1 MQRTAALLLGLVI
14 AAWTGQ
20 TSLAAV
26 PHPLWSSDEL
36 RAARSVDEES
46 ALVFDVQAET
56 SSGGETTSANFTV
69 TLAPSFTFLDRGP
82 SKELEDH
89 WLCRSARWNADA
101 LTLEH
106 VNCHALVGFLR
117 IELVNRQML
126 GRALSAAS
134 EDLAGD
140 HTYLSEAELGV
151 QANRPQRLR
160 VARSGDVTE
169 VRLGRRRVAVFEGS
183 ATAVTPDEARRVRRF
198 FARNEILHPQVR
210 AALPTD
216 ALPALIGFERSGMK
230 LGDDYRVLRISNA
243 RRVRTAYPLPEAL
256 SSDLVSAL
264 GGSSPRE
271 QALARSQA
279 ALSGAAVKPE
289 ATAIKARFDEAVE
302 AGRALHG
309 LLLLIEL
316 SQLYPEISL
325 RGDPQMVRLGE
336 LMDQSLDVAAFDLA
350 NSLAGDPRAEGDR
363 EAAARFLVSDTM
375 ASAPFNTFRYVT
387 YANLIRGVGDT
398 SGWDPAIAQSMPA
411 SLTDAYWLHVV
422 AYPWASGAYKDVG
435 DAYFGTYQPVEAWAA
450 YDLGR
455 AVDPG
460 WASGPMKAVE
470 TFERQLR
477 AREPDFF

>member
-1 MQRTAALLLGLVI
+1 MPRLAALLMGLVI
-14 AAWTGQ
+14 AAG
-20 TSLAAV
+20 TSQASRSAE

-36 RAARSVDEES
+36 RAAHSQAEES
-46 ALVFDVQAET
+46 ALVFDVEAET
-56 SSGGETTSANFTV
+56 SEAGQATFTTFTV

-89 WLCRSARWNADA
+89 QLCRSARWSADA
-101 LTLEH
+101 STFEH

-117 IELVNRQML
+117 IELLNRQML

-134 EDLAGD
+134 EELAGD

-160 VARSGDVTE
+160 IARSGDVTE

-183 ATAVTPDEARRVRRF
+183 ATTLTPDEARRVKRF

-210 AALPTD
+210 AALPAD
-216 ALPALIGFERSGMK
+216 ALPAVIGFERSGMK

-243 RRVRTAYPLPEAL
+243 RRVRAAYPLPGAL
-256 SSDLVSAL
+256 SSDLASVLA
-264 GGSSPRE
+264 GSSPRE

-279 ALSGAAVKPE
+279 ALSGLAVKPE
-289 ATAIKARFDEAVE
+289 ATVIKARFDEAVE
-302 AGRALHG
+302 SGRALHG

-325 RGDPQMVRLGE
+325 RGDPQMARLGD
-336 LMDQSLDVAAFDLA
+336 LMEQSQEVAAFDLA
-350 NSLAGDPRAEGDR
+350 NSLAGNPRAEGDR

-375 ASAPFNTFRYVT
+375 ALAPFNTFRYVT
-387 YANLIRGVGDT
+387 YANLIRGAGDT
-398 SGWDPAIAQSMPA
+398 SDWDPMIAQRMPA

-435 DAYFGTYQPVEAWAA
+435 DAYFGAYQPMEAWAA

-455 AVDPG
+455 AVDPE
-460 WASGPMKAVE
+460 WARGPMAAVKA
-470 TFERQLR
+470 FEGQLR
-477 AREPDFF
+477 EREPDFF